1 MKKKLLAAAAGLAA
15 ASLVVA
21 ACGGGDDDN
30 APSAAERTGTLNV
43 WLMQDASGEAWAPIV
58 TQATTEFNK
67 KYPKVQV
74 KVTTLQ
80 WVDGQ
85 QRLNTAFA
93 GNSPPDVA
101 EVGNTWTSGFAAS
114 GGLADL
120 TQYKSEFPNSSTWL
134 KSLEDAGTYDGKLYG
149 VPYYA
154 GSRVVTYRKD
164 MFAQAGITAP
174 PTSMDELVADLDKL
188 NATFASKIK
197 NFSAFYIPGQHWYLA
212 GTLIADQGV
221 AQPWGEFKDGTWVA
235 NVDSP
240 ASIKGLELF
249 KELQSKYSKADPRGE
264 EADQA
269 YRMGGQKNIA
279 MFYGASWELGEVG
292 NKDQG
297 GDPKLVDKLGQ
308 FALPSINPGQ
318 TAPAFL
324 GGSHLVIPVKSKQQD
339 LAREWISAYTNT
351 QIQTS
356 LVNDVGVIPNT
367 TTLLSLKA
375 DDPAFQASQNSW
387 FVPTSKN
394 WASVEGQRIL
404 QNTLVDIA
412 TGSKSVQDAATAA
425 TQEIQQALDRGL

>member
-15 ASLVVA
+15 ASLVLA
-21 ACGGGDDDN
+21 ACGGDDDN

-43 WLMQDASGEAWAPIV
+43 WLMQDATGEKWAPIV
-58 TQATTEFNK
+58 TQATTLFNK

-85 QRLNTAFA
+85 QRLTTAFA
-93 GNSPPDVA
+93 GNTPPDVA
-101 EVGNTWTSGFAAS
+101 ELGNTWTSGFAAS
-114 GGLADL
+114 GALADL
-120 TQYKSEFPNSSTWL
+120 TPNKGEFPNSETWL
-134 KSLEDAGTYDGKLYG
+134 KSLADAGTYNGKVFG

-154 GSRVVTYRKD
+154 GSRVITYRKD
-164 MFAQAGITAP
+164 MFEQAGITAP
-174 PTSMDELVADLDKL
+174 PTSMDELKADADKL
-188 NATFASKIK
+188 NAKFASKVK

-221 AQPWGEFKDGTWVA
+221 QQPWAEFTGGKWMA
-235 NVDSP
+235 NVNSP
-240 ASIKGLELF
+240 GSLKGLELF

-279 MFYGASWELGEVG
+279 MFYGAAWELGEVG
-292 NKDQG
+292 NKDKG
-297 GDPKLVDKLGQ
+297 GDPKLVDKLAQ
-308 FALPSINPGQ
+308 FALPSINAGQ

-324 GGSHLVIPVKSKQQD
+324 GGSHLSVPIKSKQQD
-339 LAREWISAYTNT
+339 LAREWINAYTNT
-351 QIQTS
+351 AVQTS
-356 LVNDVGVIPNT
+356 LVNNVGVIPNT

-375 DDPAFQASQNSW
+375 DDPSFKASQNSW

-404 QNTLVDIA
+404 QNTLVDIS
-412 TGSKSVQDAATAA
+412 TGKKSVQDAADTA
-425 TQEIQQALDRGL
+425 TQQIQEALDRT

>member
-1 MKKKLLAAAAGLAA
+1 VKKKLLAAAAGLAA
-15 ASLVVA
+15 ASFVLA
-21 ACGGGDDDN
+21 ACGGDDDS

-43 WLMQDASGEAWAPIV
+43 WLMQDASGEKWAPIV
-58 TQATTEFNK
+58 TQATTLFNK

-85 QRLNTAFA
+85 QRLTTAFA
-93 GNSPPDVA
+93 GNTPPDVA
-101 EVGNTWTSGFAAS
+101 ELGNTWTSGFAGS
-114 GGLADL
+114 GALADL
-120 TQYKSEFPNSSTWL
+120 TPNKDEFPNSETWL
-134 KSLEDAGTYDGKLYG
+134 KSLQDAGTYNGKVYG

-154 GSRVVTYRKD
+154 GSRVITYRKD
-164 MFAQAGITAP
+164 MFTQAGITAP
-174 PTSMDELVADLDKL
+174 PTSMDELKADADKL
-188 NATFASKIK
+188 NAKFASKIK

-221 AQPWGEFKDGTWVA
+221 AQPWAEFTGGKWTA
-235 NVDSP
+235 NVNSP
-240 ASIKGLELF
+240 ESMKGLDLF

-279 MFYGASWELGEVG
+279 MFYGAAWELGEVG
-292 NKDQG
+292 NKDKG
-297 GDPKLVDKLGQ
+297 GDPKMVDKLAQ
-308 FALPSINPGQ
+308 FALPSINAGQ

-324 GGSHLVIPVKSKQQD
+324 GGSHLSIPVKSKQQD

-351 QIQTS
+351 AVQTS
-356 LVNDVGVIPNT
+356 LVNNVGVIPNT

-375 DDPAFQASQNSW
+375 DDPSFKASQKSW

-404 QNTLVDIA
+404 QNTLVDIS
-412 TGSKSVQDAATAA
+412 TGKKSVQDAANTA
-425 TQEIQQALDRGL
+425 TQQIQEALDRM